1 MSGFAIFLL
10 LFPLIGVLVL
20 STPMVAKFDWD
31 IPVYKKIFIATAFL
45 IAASFTVRT
54 FLIFDNEDYDN
65 KLILVYIDNFLT
77 LSVIPFLYWFVKSIT
92 VEHQKFSCKNYLHF
106 LPALILGTAVII
118 LGESLRENHSA
129 YELLSQ
135 QLQLQKSSMEWWFY
149 FCNTKLMDI
158 VLIVQISYT
167 AAVAIIHIDR
177 FRRDAKKYYSEL
189 CESGYMHFLRILIL
203 VVLFVLLYSTKILAK
218 KYMNYA
224 PEIAVTFSVCCTV
237 VVYMLFWSVNKIEFY
252 ADKITLTKESL
263 SMNHDD
269 QTQEG
274 SELEMTA
281 ELENI
286 KNALDRWSND
296 PSKPYLKQGISLED
310 LSKEIGFSGKDVST
324 YLNKV
329 ENQTFFI
336 FIAKLRAKEAKELLL
351 SSENYSLT
359 YIALECGFS
368 DAPNFS
374 RSFKNIEGMTPGAW
388 RLLHQK

>member
-1 MSGFAIFLL
+1 MNGFVIFLL
-10 LFPLIGVLVL
+10 LFPLLGVLVL
-20 STPMVAKFDWD
+20 ATPMVAKFDWD

-54 FLIFDNEDYDN
+54 FIIFDNGDYDD

-92 VEHQKFSCKNYLHF
+92 VEKHKFSSKNYLHF
-106 LPALILGTAVII
+106 LPAVLLGSVII
-118 LGESLRENHSA
+118 VLGNILRRDHTA
-129 YELLSQ
+129 YELLMPQSP
-135 QLQLQKSSMEWWFY
+135 LQKSSLEWWFY

-158 VLIVQISYT
+158 ALITQISYT

-177 FRRDAKKYYSEL
+177 FRRDAKRYYSEL
-189 CESGYMHFLRILIL
+189 CEDGYMHFLRVLILI
-203 VVLFVLLYSTKILAK
+203 VLFVLLYSTKILAK
-218 KYMNYA
+218 KYMTYA
-224 PEIAVTFSVCCTV
+224 PEIAVSFSVCCTV
-237 VVYMLFWSVNKIEFY
+237 VVYMLFKSVNKIDFY
-252 ADKITLTKESL
+252 ADKVAVTKESL
-263 SMNHDD
+263 SITPDD
-269 QTQEG
+269 QEQEG
-274 SELEMTA
+274 YEQEMATELEDIKEA
-281 ELENI
+281 LE
-286 KNALDRWSND
+286 KWSND

-310 LSKEIGFSGKDVST
+310 LSKEIGFSGKEVST

-351 SSENYSLT
+351 SPENYSLT

>member
-1 MSGFAIFLL
+1 MSGFVIFLL

-65 KLILVYIDNFLT
+65 KLTLVYIDNFLT

-106 LPALILGTAVII
+106 LPAVLLGSVIII
-118 LGESLRENHSA
+118 LGHILKRNHTA
-129 YELLSQ
+129 YELLSPQ
-135 QLQLQKSSMEWWFY
+135 SPLQKSSMEWWFY

-158 VLIVQISYT
+158 ALIVQISYT

-237 VVYMLFWSVNKIEFY
+237 VVYMLFRSVNKIEFY

-269 QTQEG
+269 PQEESEQEIS
-274 SELEMTA
+274 SELESIREA
-281 ELENI
+281 LE
-286 KNALDRWSND
+286 KWGND

-388 RLLHQK
+388 RLLHKK

>member
-1 MSGFAIFLL
+1 
-10 LFPLIGVLVL
+10 
-20 STPMVAKFDWD
+20 
-31 IPVYKKIFIATAFL
+31 
-45 IAASFTVRT
+45 
-54 FLIFDNEDYDN
+54 
-65 KLILVYIDNFLT
+65 
-77 LSVIPFLYWFVKSIT
+77 
-92 VEHQKFSCKNYLHF
+92 
-106 LPALILGTAVII
+106 
-118 LGESLRENHSA
+118 
-129 YELLSQ
+129 
-135 QLQLQKSSMEWWFY
+135 
-149 FCNTKLMDI
+149 MDI

-237 VVYMLFWSVNKIEFY
+237 VVYMLFRSVNKIEFY

-263 SMNHDD
+263 SMNYDD
-269 QTQEG
+269 PQEESEQEIS
-274 SELEMTA
+274 SELESIREA
-281 ELENI
+281 LE
-286 KNALDRWSND
+286 KWGND

-388 RLLHQK
+388 RLLHKK